1 MRPAAP
7 SIHAAYS
14 LSAVRRRLIA
24 SCCPSASSRPW
35 SDSASASCGCSSS
48 CWAKPA
54 LGFTAGLGL
63 KLPLTLVGGFGGA
76 AGATPAVSVSASAG
90 ATTGGGVGRHTGGV
104 DGHVTER
111 APALGGT
118 GLGEGCGLARLGQ
131 GE

>member
-35 SDSASASCGCSSS
+35 SDSANASCGCSSS

-63 KLPLTLVGGFGGA
+63 KLALTLVGGLGGA
-76 AGATPAVSVSASAG
+76 AGATPAVSVRATAG
-90 ATTGGGVGRHTGGV
+90 ATTGGAGGPQTRVV
-104 DGHVTER
+104 DVDVTER
-111 APALGGT
+111 APALAVTVIG
-118 GLGEGCGLARLGQ
+118 
-131 GE
+131 

>member
-7 SIHAAYS
+7 SIQAACS

-48 CWAKPA
+48 CCAKPA

-63 KLPLTLVGGFGGA
+63 KLALTLVGGFGGA
-76 AGATPAVSVSASAG
+76 AGATPAVTVNAIAG
-90 ATTGGGVGRHTGGV
+90 ATIAGVVGPQTSVVGV
-104 DGHVTER
+104 EVTER
-111 APALGGT
+111 EPALAVTVSGYV
-118 GLGEGCGLARLGQ
+118 CGFASFGQ
-131 GE
+131 V